1 MAVDS
6 TVKSHVVVKV
16 KDDRLHPG
24 HVVGQ
29 FQWVNTEV
37 IQPHELHID

>member
-6 TVKSHVVVKV
+6 TVKPHGVV

-24 HVVGQ
+24 RVVGQ